1 MSFRRKT
8 FGSLSESFQQQQ
20 QSQMYTP
27 DLNNDLVTQNDALQS
42 ILPKFMEVV
51 RKLLPQELPFDM
63 YVPNV
68 KYLEGGCKSLIGNL
82 YLSNFRLVF
91 VPDNSTDDNLLICS
105 GNRYIGEYDI
115 PLASIYKIN
124 VAPVNARTGFKSFL
138 NENQIQS
145 ETRTFTIIT
154 RDFRSITFTKCSVTK
169 AYTIDSKNQQVSLT
183 KMEKYIEALKA
194 YSRAQQ
200 REQLY
205 LYAAI
210 EQYPAKQF
218 VSKDNRSYTS
228 SKLANRNFSQNEIS
242 DLYLGKDEHIRS
254 YMTYDD
260 WRDELYEANEQ
271 QWIVDRNKFDK
282 QATIQAEGPY
292 VRLIYSNNYDSSG
305 NLIWHWTHTSQVG
318 SNGYYKRQMPAQKYM
333 FITAPG
339 IGEVT
344 SSVEPNST
352 ISLPATVSSSSSSLS
367 SSFRFNKIK
376 KNLLKPLRRN
386 TPDTP
391 KLISTNESKTTLS
404 DLTDMSQMPPDS
416 GLRRVTTDTNLI
428 GSSDIICDQP
438 FQRYNLSKF
447 PCNLKRLQSS
457 YEKLIEICITTS
469 EDDDDKWL
477 AKLHTCKWLKYVSK
491 ALHGA
496 ATLAKLLDFK
506 NIKLVGSDT
515 DNSCLM
521 SSLVQILL
529 RPKCRTI
536 KGFCEL
542 IVREWVIR
550 GHKFLERFGQVAIDG
565 YGNPGQ
571 ESPVFLLFLDCVHQL
586 IVQNPFLFEF
596 TDYLLL
602 EFYRNACY
610 CYQHTFVFNDVLE
623 RLQVINNYPKHLF
636 VLSSFDFSLYLDPET
651 CFLLKNDASI
661 FQTQPPASSSTQ
673 KHTQARIEATVIYPS
688 SQSPRHP
695 NRSVYYVETSTSRNH
710 SIDIPITN
718 GSLMLNADI
727 YDYDTIESPQVF
739 PSDFHVDWRT
749 FNLVLWSKCYC
760 RYDQT
765 YLPTVV
771 EQQLSFEINCLKEDL
786 ENMRTKSAQ
795 ITLDTFE
802 NVGHANSWHP
812 QTLVTRV

>member
-8 FGSLSESFQQQQ
+8 FGSFSESVQQQQ
-20 QSQMYTP
+20 QSQMYTH

-68 KYLEGGCKSLIGNL
+68 NYLEGGCKNLIGNL

-105 GNRYIGEYDI
+105 GNKYIGEYDI

-154 RDFRSITFTKCSVTK
+154 RDFRNITFTKCSVTK

-194 YSRAQQ
+194 YSRIQQ

-210 EQYPAKQF
+210 QQYPAKKF
-218 VSKDNRSYTS
+218 MSKDNRSYTS
-228 SKLANRNFSQNEIS
+228 SKLANRNFSENEIS

-271 QWIVDRNKFDK
+271 KWIVDRRKFDE

-292 VRLIYSNNYDSSG
+292 VRFIYSNNYDSSG

-318 SNGYYKRQMPAQKYM
+318 NNGYYKRQMPAQKYM
-333 FITAPG
+333 LITLPG
-339 IGEVT
+339 VGEVT
-344 SSVEPNST
+344 SSVEP
-352 ISLPATVSSSSSSLS
+352 
-367 SSFRFNKIK
+367 
-376 KNLLKPLRRN
+376 
-386 TPDTP
+386 
-391 KLISTNESKTTLS
+391 
-404 DLTDMSQMPPDS
+404 
-416 GLRRVTTDTNLI
+416 LRRVTTDTNLI
-428 GSSDIICDQP
+428 GFSDMICDQP

-457 YEKLIEICITTS
+457 YEKLIEICITTPDD
-469 EDDDDKWL
+469 DDDDKWL
-477 AKLHTCKWLKYVSK
+477 AKLHACKWLKYVSK

-496 ATLAKLLDFK
+496 ATLAKLLNFK
-506 NIKLVGSDT
+506 NIELVGSDT

-521 SSLVQILL
+521 SSLIQILL

-550 GHKFLERFGQVAIDG
+550 GHKFLERFGQVLIDG
-565 YGNPGQ
+565 SGNPGQ

-623 RLQVINNYPKHLF
+623 RLQMINNYPKHLF

-673 KHTQARIEATVIYPS
+673 EHKQARIEATVIYPS
-688 SQSPRHP
+688 SQSLRHP
-695 NRSVYYVETSTSRNH
+695 NRSVYYVETSKSKNH

-718 GSLMLNADI
+718 GSLMLNAEI

-739 PSDFHVDWRT
+739 PSDLYVDWRT

-765 YLPTVV
+765 YLPTIV
-771 EQQLSFEINCLKEDL
+771 EQQLLFDINCLKEDL
-786 ENMRTKSAQ
+786 ENMHTKSAQ
-795 ITLDTFE
+795 IILDTFE

>member
-333 FITAPG
+333 FITVPG

-344 SSVEPNST
+344 SSVEP
-352 ISLPATVSSSSSSLS
+352 
-367 SSFRFNKIK
+367 
-376 KNLLKPLRRN
+376 
-386 TPDTP
+386 
-391 KLISTNESKTTLS
+391 
-404 DLTDMSQMPPDS
+404 
-416 GLRRVTTDTNLI
+416 LRRVTTDTNLI

>member
-8 FGSLSESFQQQQ
+8 FGSFSESVQQQQ
-20 QSQMYTP
+20 QSQMYTH

-68 KYLEGGCKSLIGNL
+68 NYLEGGCKNLIGNL

-91 VPDNSTDDNLLICS
+91 VPDNSTDDNLLI
-105 GNRYIGEYDI
+105 
-115 PLASIYKIN
+115 
-124 VAPVNARTGFKSFL
+124 
-138 NENQIQS
+138 QS

-154 RDFRSITFTKCSVTK
+154 RDFRNITFTKCSVTK

-194 YSRAQQ
+194 YSRIQQ

-210 EQYPAKQF
+210 QQYPAKKF
-218 VSKDNRSYTS
+218 MSKDNRSYTS
-228 SKLANRNFSQNEIS
+228 SKLANRNFSENEIS

-271 QWIVDRNKFDK
+271 KWIVDRRKFDE

-292 VRLIYSNNYDSSG
+292 VRFIYSNNYDSSG

-318 SNGYYKRQMPAQKYM
+318 NNGYYKRQMPAQKYM
-333 FITAPG
+333 LITLPG
-339 IGEVT
+339 VGEVT
-344 SSVEPNST
+344 SSVEP
-352 ISLPATVSSSSSSLS
+352 
-367 SSFRFNKIK
+367 
-376 KNLLKPLRRN
+376 
-386 TPDTP
+386 
-391 KLISTNESKTTLS
+391 
-404 DLTDMSQMPPDS
+404 
-416 GLRRVTTDTNLI
+416 LRRVTTDTNLI
-428 GSSDIICDQP
+428 GFSDMICDQP

-457 YEKLIEICITTS
+457 YEKLIEICITTPDD
-469 EDDDDKWL
+469 DDDDKWL
-477 AKLHTCKWLKYVSK
+477 TKLHACKWLKYVSK

-496 ATLAKLLDFK
+496 ATLAKLLNFK
-506 NIKLVGSDT
+506 NIELVGSDT

-521 SSLVQILL
+521 SSLIQILL

-550 GHKFLERFGQVAIDG
+550 GHKFLERFGQVLIDG
-565 YGNPGQ
+565 SGNPGQ

-623 RLQVINNYPKHLF
+623 RLQMINNYPKHLF

-673 KHTQARIEATVIYPS
+673 EHKQARIEATVIYPS
-688 SQSPRHP
+688 SQSLRHP
-695 NRSVYYVETSTSRNH
+695 NRSVYYVETSKSKNH

-718 GSLMLNADI
+718 GSLMLNAEI

-739 PSDFHVDWRT
+739 PSDLYVDWRT

-765 YLPTVV
+765 YLPTIV
-771 EQQLSFEINCLKEDL
+771 EQQLLFDINCLKEDL
-786 ENMRTKSAQ
+786 ENMHTKSAQ
-795 ITLDTFE
+795 IILDTFE

>member
-8 FGSLSESFQQQQ
+8 FGSFSESVQQQQ
-20 QSQMYTP
+20 QSQMYTH

-68 KYLEGGCKSLIGNL
+68 NYLEGGCKNLIGNL

-105 GNRYIGEYDI
+105 GNKYIGEYDI

-154 RDFRSITFTKCSVTK
+154 RDFRNITFTKCSVTK

-194 YSRAQQ
+194 YSRIQQ

-210 EQYPAKQF
+210 QQYPAKKF
-218 VSKDNRSYTS
+218 MSKDNRSYTS
-228 SKLANRNFSQNEIS
+228 SKLANRNFSENEIS

-271 QWIVDRNKFDK
+271 KWIVDRRKFDE

-292 VRLIYSNNYDSSG
+292 VRFIYSNNYDSSG

-318 SNGYYKRQMPAQKYM
+318 NNGYYKRQMPAQKYM
-333 FITAPG
+333 LITLPG
-339 IGEVT
+339 VGEVT
-344 SSVEPNST
+344 SSVEP
-352 ISLPATVSSSSSSLS
+352 
-367 SSFRFNKIK
+367 
-376 KNLLKPLRRN
+376 
-386 TPDTP
+386 
-391 KLISTNESKTTLS
+391 
-404 DLTDMSQMPPDS
+404 
-416 GLRRVTTDTNLI
+416 LRRVTTDTNLI
-428 GSSDIICDQP
+428 GFSDMICDQP

-457 YEKLIEICITTS
+457 YEKLIEICITTPDD
-469 EDDDDKWL
+469 DDDDKWL
-477 AKLHTCKWLKYVSK
+477 TKLHACKWLKYVSK

-496 ATLAKLLDFK
+496 ATLAKLLNFK
-506 NIKLVGSDT
+506 NIELVGSDT

-521 SSLVQILL
+521 SSLIQILL

-550 GHKFLERFGQVAIDG
+550 GHKFLERFGQVLIDG
-565 YGNPGQ
+565 SGNPGQ

-623 RLQVINNYPKHLF
+623 RLQMINNYPKHLF

-673 KHTQARIEATVIYPS
+673 EHKQARIEATVIYPS
-688 SQSPRHP
+688 SQSLRHP
-695 NRSVYYVETSTSRNH
+695 NRSVYYVETSKSKNH

-718 GSLMLNADI
+718 GSLMLNAEI

-739 PSDFHVDWRT
+739 PSDLYVDWRT

-765 YLPTVV
+765 YLPTIV
-771 EQQLSFEINCLKEDL
+771 EQQLLFDINCLKEDL
-786 ENMRTKSAQ
+786 ENMHTKSAQ
-795 ITLDTFE
+795 IILDTFE

>member
-8 FGSLSESFQQQQ
+8 FGSFSESVQQQQ
-20 QSQMYTP
+20 QSQMYTH

-68 KYLEGGCKSLIGNL
+68 NYLEGGCKNLIGNL

-91 VPDNSTDDNLLICS
+91 VPDNSTDDNLL
-105 GNRYIGEYDI
+105 
-115 PLASIYKIN
+115 
-124 VAPVNARTGFKSFL
+124 
-138 NENQIQS
+138 
-145 ETRTFTIIT
+145 
-154 RDFRSITFTKCSVTK
+154 DFRNITFTKCSVTK

-194 YSRAQQ
+194 YSRIQQ

-210 EQYPAKQF
+210 QQYPAKKF
-218 VSKDNRSYTS
+218 MSKDNRSYTS
-228 SKLANRNFSQNEIS
+228 SKLANRNFSENEIS

-271 QWIVDRNKFDK
+271 KWIVDRRKFDE

-292 VRLIYSNNYDSSG
+292 VRFIYSNNYDSSG

-318 SNGYYKRQMPAQKYM
+318 NNGYYKRQMPAQKYM
-333 FITAPG
+333 LITLPG
-339 IGEVT
+339 VGEVT

-352 ISLPATVSSSSSSLS
+352 ISLPATVSLS
-367 SSFRFNKIK
+367 SPSRFNKIK

-386 TPDTP
+386 SIGTA
-391 KLISTNESKTTLS
+391 KLISTNESKTTPS
-404 DLTDMSQMPPDS
+404 DLTDMSQMSPDS

-428 GSSDIICDQP
+428 GFSDMICDQP

-457 YEKLIEICITTS
+457 YEKLIEICITTPDD
-469 EDDDDKWL
+469 DDDDKWL
-477 AKLHTCKWLKYVSK
+477 TKLHACKWLKYVSK

-496 ATLAKLLDFK
+496 ATLAKLLNFK
-506 NIKLVGSDT
+506 NIELVGSDT

-521 SSLVQILL
+521 SSLIQILL

-550 GHKFLERFGQVAIDG
+550 GHKFLERFGQVLIDG
-565 YGNPGQ
+565 SGNPGQ

-623 RLQVINNYPKHLF
+623 RLQMINNYPKHLF

-673 KHTQARIEATVIYPS
+673 EHKQARIEATVIYPS
-688 SQSPRHP
+688 SQSLRHP
-695 NRSVYYVETSTSRNH
+695 NRSVYYVETSKSKNH

-718 GSLMLNADI
+718 GSLMLNAEI

-739 PSDFHVDWRT
+739 PSDLYVDWRT

-765 YLPTVV
+765 YLPTIV
-771 EQQLSFEINCLKEDL
+771 EQQLLFDINCLKEDL
-786 ENMRTKSAQ
+786 ENMHTKSAQ
-795 ITLDTFE
+795 IILDTFE